1 MLSLVTAPTDVLA
14 LIQLSVSIPI
24 QLLTVLVAASA
35 WRLRLEPRI
44 ELLRDLRNGVT
55 VVSLLNT
62 LHWFVCL
69 CVPWVGRAD
78 SDSWRL
84 RGGGH

>member
-69 CVPWVGRAD
+69 HVLLVSSAD

-84 RGGGH
+84 REEGR